1 LYICIRAQGKKPQK
15 TPARGGAAGG
25 SADASPG
32 ELFIDA
38 RHSCERSGRLGESKI
53 SFSAHFP
60 PFQEDI
66 RAVFSSAFLCSRGR
80 LNAASLP
87 KRLLT
92 KANPIV
98 LFPIA
103 PVPRALHLAVRKKR
117 RYKPGTLALKE
128 IRKFQK
134 STELLLRKAPF
145 CRLVREISN
154 EVSPEPFR
162 YTAESLLAIQE
173 ATEDFLVHLFEVGG

>member
-1 LYICIRAQGKKPQK
+1 
-15 TPARGGAAGG
+15 
-25 SADASPG
+25 
-32 ELFIDA
+32 
-38 RHSCERSGRLGESKI
+38 
-53 SFSAHFP
+53 
-60 PFQEDI
+60 
-66 RAVFSSAFLCSRGR
+66 